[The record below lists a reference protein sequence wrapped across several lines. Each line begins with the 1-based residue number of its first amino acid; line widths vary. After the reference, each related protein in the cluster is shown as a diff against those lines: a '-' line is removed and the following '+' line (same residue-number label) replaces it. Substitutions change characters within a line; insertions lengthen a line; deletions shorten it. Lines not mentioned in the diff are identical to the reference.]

1 MSSSTI
7 DVAAL
12 LAQMAALT
20 EQVAKL
26 SAAKAAAPAEAPK
39 TKKVS
44 KKSAAPAAAPAADSA
59 AADAEK
65 PKRALNEKIAGEGG
79 WNAFVAAT
87 LEKAPLEGWPEFTD
101 VKGTVWPASVA
112 NAEGVHLF
120 PDGKK
125 MTRIY
130 GGLVYASYLKN
141 LADPDHAAKSKAT
154 RERRDAQIAA
164 KAAEK
169 ASASGSDGESDAGS
183 AGSGAAA
190 KPASSRSEKAKARF
204 ADPAAK
210 EALRA
215 RLAAGKAAKK
225 AAAAGGAAAAAAEKP
240 AAAAEPATA
249 SVDLNFE
256 SWEFEE
262 VSYAKNARGDVITEE
277 GDWVGRFNGESIDKS
292 VPKPSDIDAYIG
304 LE

>member
-1 MSSSTI
+1 MASAPAI

-26 SAAKAAAPAEAPK
+26 SAAKAAAPAEAKPK
-39 TKKVS
+39 KAG
-44 KKSAAPAAAPAADSA
+44 KKSAPSPSPADGAAAAPT
-59 AADAEK
+59 AEK

-79 WNAFVAAT
+79 WNAFVAET
-87 LEKAPLEGWPEFTD
+87 LEAAQREGWPEFKSL
-101 VKGTVWPASVA
+101 KGEVFQASVVG
-112 NAEGVHLF
+112 AEGTHTF

-125 MTRIY
+125 MTRIN
-130 GGLVYASYLKN
+130 GGLVYCSFLKN
-141 LADPDHAAKSKAT
+141 QADPGHEAKSKAT
-154 RERRDAQIAA
+154 RERRDAQMAA

-169 ASASGSDGESDAGS
+169 ASASGSDAESE
-183 AGSGAAA
+183 SGASAAA
-190 KPASSRSEKAKARF
+190 KPASKRSEAAKARF

-225 AAAAGGAAAAAAEKP
+225 AAAAGGAAAASAPAAAAEKP
-240 AAAAEPATA
+240 AEKPAT
-249 SVDLNFE
+249 VDLNFE
-256 SWEFEE
+256 SWEFEGA
-262 VSYAKNARGDVITEE
+262 SYAKNARGDVISEE
-277 GDWVGRFNGESIDKS
+277 GDWVGRFDGSKIDKS
-292 VPKPSDIDAYIG
+292 VAKPTDIDEYIG